1 MNSLIKP
8 TDEAKKALQGIG
20 LLVQDFIDKSG
31 KMKSIFDIFEMLNSH
46 TKDMTKTQ
54 KGVLFNT
61 LFGTTEQASASIL
74 ANNKVYMVIKI

>member
-20 LLVQDFIDKSG
+20 LSVQDFIE
-31 KMKSIFDIFEMLNSH
+31 MKSISDIFEMLNSH

-61 LFGTTEQASASIL
+61 LFGTTEQASASI
-74 ANNKVYMVIKI
+74 